1 MKELYKTIDHT
12 ADLGIEL
19 EAETLKDLFE
29 KAALSLTHL
38 ILGEIPEQQEKAET
52 YKVEIKGEDLS
63 DLMMNWLSEVLYLF
77 EGEKK
82 ITCGLHIDY
91 IDSKRLTATLTLI
104 RFDERKHEAQYE
116 IKAVTYHQLD
126 VTKKDGHWKA
136 RVIFDV

>member
-19 EAETLKDLFE
+19 EAKTLKDLFE
-29 KAALSLTHL
+29 KAALSLIHL
-38 ILGEIPEQQEKAET
+38 ILGDIPKQQEKAET
-52 YKVEIKGEDLS
+52 YKVEITGEDLS

-82 ITCGLHIDY
+82 ITSGVYIEH

-104 RFDERKHEAQYE
+104 RFDERRHEVQCE
-116 IKAVTYHQLD
+116 IKAVTYHQLN
-126 VTKKDGHWKA
+126 VSKKNGHWKA